1 MRKTKLKKQHQL
13 SIHTQYWV
21 DTKLKLPDDIQW
33 LRAHQERQEGVDS
46 TSSDRRIHDRRRQRD
61 RRDSLILR
69 GHARY
74 ERRRNDRREPVN
86 LHERLLYLRAG
97 TASTRLTPV
106 SIFSLPT
113 RDSLRI
119 GVVSEQ
125 TDLSNILYSYSNRL
139 PHIHIDLLS
148 DKEISGIGN
157 KLEDT
162 RLDVILIDM
171 RLPLDRVIEQLRIV
185 RKWIPSIKIILLY
198 EQNLPDL
205 INEIIEYRISGFLQI
220 GIDYRVFEKALHVV
234 VHRGELWFPHR
245 LICKIFDT
253 LSSWQNPSC
262 AFPQRDIVL
271 TKSEQEIIKLVT
283 KGLTNKQIAQQL
295 TVSPETVKK
304 HLKSVFIKTGVRNR
318 SQLVFG
324 YFSGISDF
332 K

>member
-1 MRKTKLKKQHQL
+1 M
-13 SIHTQYWV
+13 
-21 DTKLKLPDDIQW
+21 
-33 LRAHQERQEGVDS
+33 
-46 TSSDRRIHDRRRQRD
+46 
-61 RRDSLILR
+61 
-69 GHARY
+69 
-74 ERRRNDRREPVN
+74 
-86 LHERLLYLRAG
+86 
-97 TASTRLTPV
+97 
-106 SIFSLPT
+106 
-113 RDSLRI
+113 
-119 GVVSEQ
+119 
-125 TDLSNILYSYSNRL
+125 
-139 PHIHIDLLS
+139 
-148 DKEISGIGN
+148 
-157 KLEDT
+157 
-162 RLDVILIDM
+162 IDM

-234 VHRGELWFPHR
+234 VCRGELWFPHR